1 MALRVAIVGATGN
14 VGQELLAILHERDFP
29 ADEVIAL
36 ASRRSVGRELSLG
49 ERTLKCR
56 ALDDFDFSTVDL
68 VLMSAGGGI
77 SREWAPKIAAAG
89 AITIDNSS
97 AWRQDPEVPLVIPEV
112 NADAVMDYGRK
123 RIIANPNCSTAQ
135 LLVALKPLHDAARI
149 KRVIVDTY
157 QSVSGTGKEAMDEL
171 WNQTKGR
178 FVNDPVE
185 PMVYPKQIAFN
196 VIPHGGDFLDSG
208 YTTEEQKIVDETHKM
223 LDPDIKVSATSVRV
237 PVFVGHSEAV
247 HVEFHDPITPGSAR
261 KLLREAPGVM
271 LVDDPKEELY
281 ITPVEC
287 VGEWATFVSRVRRD
301 PTVENGLAF
310 WVVSD
315 NLRKGAAL
323 NAIQIAEEL
332 VQRGVFT
339 PDRGPSQVIRPLE
352 ALSD

>member
-14 VGQELLAILHERDFP
+14 VGSELLNILDERDFP
-29 ADEVIAL
+29 ADTVIPL
-36 ASRRSVGRELSLG
+36 ASRRSVGREVSYG
-49 ERTLKCR
+49 DRSLKCQ
-56 ALDDFDFSTVDL
+56 ALDGFEFSTVDL
-68 VLMSAGGGI
+68 VLMSAGG
-77 SREWAPKIAAAG
+77 SVSKEWAPKIAAAG
-89 AITIDNSS
+89 AIVIDNSS
-97 AWRQDPEVPLVIPEV
+97 AWRKDDAVPLVVPEV
-112 NADAVMDYGRK
+112 NPDAVMGYSARN
-123 RIIANPNCSTAQ
+123 IIANPNCSTIQ
-135 LLVALKPLHDAARI
+135 LVVALKPLHDAARI
-149 KRVIVDTY
+149 KRVVVSTY

-178 FVNDPVE
+178 FVNDAVE
-185 PMVYPKQIAFN
+185 PMIYPKQIAFN

-208 YTTEEQKIVDETHKM
+208 YTTEEQKMVDETHKM
-223 LDPDIKVSATSVRV
+223 LDPDIAVSATCVRV

-261 KLLREAPGVM
+261 KVLREAPGVM

-281 ITPVEC
+281 VTPVEC

-301 PTVENGLAF
+301 TTVENGIAL

-332 VQRGVFT
+332 IRRGVLK
-339 PDRGPSQVIRPLE
+339 PDRLPSAVIEDRID
-352 ALSD
+352 A

>member
-1 MALRVAIVGATGN
+1 MALRVAVVGATGN
-14 VGQELLAILHERDFP
+14 VGKELLAILDERDFP
-29 ADEVIAL
+29 ADAVIPL
-36 ASRRSVGRELSLG
+36 ASRRSVGRQVSLG
-49 ERTLKCR
+49 DRTLTCQ
-56 ALDDFDFSTVDL
+56 ALDDFDFSGADL
-68 VLMSAGGGI
+68 VLMSAGG
-77 SREWAPKIAAAG
+77 SVSKEWAPRIAAAG
-89 AITIDNSS
+89 AIVIDNSS
-97 AWRQDPEVPLVIPEV
+97 AWRKDDDVPLIIPEV
-112 NADAVMDYGRK
+112 NADAVMGYTAK
-123 RIIANPNCSTAQ
+123 NIIANPNCSTAQ

-196 VIPHGGDFLDSG
+196 VIPHGGDFLENG
-208 YTTEEQKIVDETHKM
+208 YTTEEQKIIDETHKI
-223 LDPDIKVSATSVRV
+223 LDPDIAVSATSVRV

-247 HVEFHDPITPGSAR
+247 HVEFHDGITPGSAR

-271 LVDDPKEELY
+271 LVDDPREERY
-281 ITPVEC
+281 VTPVEC

-301 PTVENGLAF
+301 PTVENGLAL

-323 NAIQIAEEL
+323 NAIQIAETLIE
-332 VQRGVFT
+332 RGVLK
-339 PDRGPSQVIRPLE
+339 PGS
-352 ALSD
+352 